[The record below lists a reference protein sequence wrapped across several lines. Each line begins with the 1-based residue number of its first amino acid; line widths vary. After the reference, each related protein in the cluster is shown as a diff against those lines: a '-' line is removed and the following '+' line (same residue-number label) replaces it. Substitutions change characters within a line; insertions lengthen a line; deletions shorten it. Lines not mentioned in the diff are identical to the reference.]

1 MFSLTNTIFWLYSLA
16 VNAKSLTGFDSLLHK
31 RIPPLSGFFV
41 SVIYLPFCFGWIF
54 WGAERLAGLVSGL
67 STRFIRPPRVPHG
80 WRFSRNRSNKGA

>member
-1 MFSLTNTIFWLYSLA
+1 MFPLTNAIFWLYSLFA
-16 VNAKSLTGFDSLLHK
+16 NAKSLAGFDSLLDK

-41 SVIYLPFCFGWIF
+41 SVIYLPFCFGWVF
-54 WGAERLAGLVSGL
+54 WGAYGLAGLIPGL